1 MRVFKKAAAVLLT
14 AAMTMSMGAMAF
26 ADSVTF
32 HFKNFKGWE
41 TVGAWVYEGTAWT
54 TNVTPADLC
63 VVYAEEADGT
73 IKQLWPGAKCEDEG
87 NGWFK
92 ITAEF
97 SSREKGAVM
106 VFNNYVADPN
116 VTDTQRQEDVDKIL
130 ASGLPTTGK
139 EQCPNI
145 MIGIQKDG
153 YVAFDANEYWI
164 DWNGESMAMLAK
176 EDQGLFK
183 AAPASYAAGGSQED
197 PTTAAGEGQTSAA
210 GENQT
215 SAAGENQTTAAADGN
230 ATNPTIATSNGGST
244 NAGSSEK
251 APSTGDSVAVA
262 VVLAGLASAGA
273 FVAAK
278 KKANA

>member
-32 HFKNFKGWE
+32 HFYNFKGWE

-63 VVYAEEADGT
+63 AVCAEEADGT
-73 IKQLWPGAKCEDEG
+73 IKQLWPGAKCESEG

-97 SSREKGAVM
+97 ASRDAGAVM

-145 MIGIQKDG
+145 MIGIKKDG
-153 YVAFDANEYWI
+153 YTAFDANEYWI
-164 DWNGESMAMLAK
+164 NWDGEAKAMIAK
-176 EDQGLFK
+176 EDQGLLT
-183 AAPASYAAGGSQED
+183 AAPASYSAGGSQE
-197 PTTAAGEGQTSAA
+197 TTPA

-215 SAAGENQTTAAADGN
+215 SVAGENQTTAAGENQTTAAAGGN